1 MISPIFEPFEFGCI
15 FGTRNLYAD
24 MICIVYLL
32 PIVILSPGHCDW
44 KKDTEKDEK
53 SMWLTSGADPGIE
66 YRGGGATKIL
76 TMKEIKHK
84 KTANFISIL

>member
-1 MISPIFEPFEFGCI
+1 VWRKFSRIKRG
-15 FGTRNLYAD
+15 G
-24 MICIVYLL
+24 
-32 PIVILSPGHCDW
+32 
-44 KKDTEKDEK
+44 
-53 SMWLTSGADPGIE
+53 SGADPGIE